1 LHRHGEFIGAV
12 GPRSA
17 RSGLSSTKKKVESQL
32 FLSLCCTEI
41 FGFHKT
47 VFVEHFQAESF
58 ILTWRLLMQ
67 NWLYLFVAIIS
78 ETVATSS
85 LKASEGFTRF
95 FPSTLVVIGYGA
107 AFYFLSLTLRV
118 IPVGIAYAIWSGLGV
133 ILIALAG
140 WLLFDQKL
148 DTPAIIGMGLIV
160 SGVIVMN
167 VFSSTSAH

>member
-1 LHRHGEFIGAV
+1 
-12 GPRSA
+12 
-17 RSGLSSTKKKVESQL
+17 
-32 FLSLCCTEI
+32 
-41 FGFHKT
+41 
-47 VFVEHFQAESF
+47 
-58 ILTWRLLMQ
+58 MQ